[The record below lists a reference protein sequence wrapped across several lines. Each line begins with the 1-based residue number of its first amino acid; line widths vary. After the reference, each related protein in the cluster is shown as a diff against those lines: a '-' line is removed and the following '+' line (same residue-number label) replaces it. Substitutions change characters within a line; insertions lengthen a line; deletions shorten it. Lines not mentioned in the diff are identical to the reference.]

1 MALEGTIK
9 EFGLADIFQLIG
21 LQKKTGILFLKGSE
35 ETVNIHFEDGMVVKV
50 EESKKRPKYLIGR
63 ILINRGKITEPQLG
77 EALDIQTSTGQKVG
91 GVLISQGLI
100 NKDELR
106 DALMFQIN
114 EAVYKVFRWKG
125 GDYKFDQERVDFDRD
140 TITPISTEH
149 VLMDGIRMLDEW
161 PMIESNLPAMH
172 VVLTKSAGADSKSG
186 AEDSDIFA
194 GLDTGRESGLSR
206 DAEHILKLAD
216 GKKSLLEILELSML
230 GEFDTLKS
238 IVSLIQ
244 KGILTE
250 SDARP
255 EIISQPQAV
264 PQFKPKRAGLNVSAS
279 SALRWL
285 PYPIV
290 LVSVLLIILQLTG
303 TRKIMDPHDT
313 SVENLK
319 EPFATMNVRKVR
331 KAISGYFF
339 DMGSYPESINSL
351 EQLDYISSS
360 DEKDPWGTEISIK
373 LDEAGYYVVTSAG
386 KDRSFGTDDDISSA
400 P

>member
-21 LQKKTGILFLKGSE
+21 LQKKTGILFLKGSD
-35 ETVNIHFEDGMVVKV
+35 ETVNIHFEDGMVVKA
-50 EESKKRPKYLIGR
+50 EESKKRPKYLIGQ
-63 ILINRGKITEPQLG
+63 ILINRGKITEPQLS

-106 DALMFQIN
+106 DALLFQIN
-114 EAVYKVFRWKG
+114 EAIYKVFRWKG

-172 VVLTKSAGADSKSG
+172 VVLKKGAGADSG
-186 AEDSDIFA
+186 YEGEGPDIFA
-194 GLDTGRESGLSR
+194 GLDTERDLGLSR
-206 DAEHILKLAD
+206 DAERILKLAD
-216 GKKSLLEILELSML
+216 GKKSLLEIIELSML
-230 GEFDTLKS
+230 GEFDTLKT
-238 IVSLIQ
+238 IVNLMQ

-250 SDARP
+250 SDAKP

-264 PQFKPKRAGLNVSAS
+264 PQFKPKRAGIHVSS
-279 SALRWL
+279 SVLRWL

-290 LVSVLLIILQLTG
+290 IVSVLLIVFQLTG
-303 TRKIMDPHDT
+303 TRRIMDPHDT
-313 SVENLK
+313 RLENLK
-319 EPFATMNVRKVR
+319 EPFATMNVRKIR
-331 KAISGYFF
+331 NAISGYFF
-339 DMGSYPESINSL
+339 DMGTYPDTIQSL
-351 EQLDYISSS
+351 AQLDYISPS
-360 DEKDPWGTEISIK
+360 DEIDPWGTEISVK
-373 LDEAGYYVVTSAG
+373 LDDAGYYVVTSAG
-386 KDRSFGTDDDISSA
+386 SDRKFGTNDDISSA